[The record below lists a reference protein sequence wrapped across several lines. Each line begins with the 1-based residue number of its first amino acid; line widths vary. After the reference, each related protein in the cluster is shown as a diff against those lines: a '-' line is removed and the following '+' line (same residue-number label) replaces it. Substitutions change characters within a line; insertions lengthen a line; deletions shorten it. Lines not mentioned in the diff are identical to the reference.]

1 VDRDSVVR
9 LKLGGTGKT
18 KQTEG
23 KFGTPLSRRPKSQ
36 CLRKTSFF
44 SRPNEENVKAALA
57 SQRLE
62 LSRDSR
68 G

>member
-1 VDRDSVVR
+1 MDRDSVGR
-9 LKLGGTGKT
+9 LKLGDTGKT
-18 KQTEG
+18 KQTER

-36 CLRKTSFF
+36 RLRKTSLF